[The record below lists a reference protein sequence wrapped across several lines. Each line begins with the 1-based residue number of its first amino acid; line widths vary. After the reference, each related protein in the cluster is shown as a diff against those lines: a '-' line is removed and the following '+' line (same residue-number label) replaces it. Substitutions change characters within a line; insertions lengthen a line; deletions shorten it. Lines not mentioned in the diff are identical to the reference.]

1 MTGLVDE
8 GRAADNA
15 YLASWKA
22 SDAVSRKILIEK
34 LMRYGLDEQTAEWVE
49 NWAEQLGPEGGDQRH
64 EVELEASN

>member
-1 MTGLVDE
+1 MVDE

-15 YLASWKA
+15 YLAFRKA
-22 SDAVSRKILIEK
+22 FDTVSCKILIEK
-34 LMRYGLDEQTAEWVE
+34 LMKYGLDEQTVGWIE